1 MRNLNPT
8 GSPPLWGSQ
17 GFTGSDHADN
27 ISVPHKP
34 EEAEFFFCAVREI
47 PEKHAG
53 GALVGSINFSI
64 LFSHLFKRTDV
75 REYGSGNPG
84 TTNMFRVFG
93 LRMGAL
99 TFLCDALKGVVACLV
114 SAFIFDKV
122 GFEPAAVTTAKHVAG
137 LFAVLGH
144 VFPVYYGFKGGK
156 GVATSIGVMFC
167 LEPLVTLCCML
178 PIIALILI
186 TDRMSVMSICYA
198 VFNIVWAWAVSLGEI
213 GAFNACL
220 VTVMFAVVLFAHR
233 HNIVRL
239 VKGHELPTGVR
250 RALKGKA
257 SVLYEK
263 PDKTA
268 VETANEEEQTAKNQ
282 SSDESE
288 NSTKK

>member
-1 MRNLNPT
+1 
-8 GSPPLWGSQ
+8 
-17 GFTGSDHADN
+17 
-27 ISVPHKP
+27 
-34 EEAEFFFCAVREI
+34 
-47 PEKHAG
+47 
-53 GALVGSINFSI
+53 
-64 LFSHLFKRTDV
+64 
-75 REYGSGNPG
+75 
-84 TTNMFRVFG
+84 
-93 LRMGAL
+93 
-99 TFLCDALKGVVACLV
+99 
-114 SAFIFDKV
+114 
-122 GFEPAAVTTAKHVAG
+122 
-137 LFAVLGH
+137 
-144 VFPVYYGFKGGK
+144 
-156 GVATSIGVMFC
+156 MFC

-257 SVLYEK
+257 AVLYEK
-263 PDKTA
+263 PDKTV

-282 SSDESE
+282 SCDESG
-288 NSTKK
+288 NSVKK